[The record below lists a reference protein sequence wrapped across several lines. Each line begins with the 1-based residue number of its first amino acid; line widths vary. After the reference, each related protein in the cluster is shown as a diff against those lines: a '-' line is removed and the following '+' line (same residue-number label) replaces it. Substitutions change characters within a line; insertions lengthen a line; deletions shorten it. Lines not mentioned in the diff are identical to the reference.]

1 MQDLTHRLG
10 QFIRAHREQLTP
22 PDRSTGHR
30 RTPGLRREELAHA
43 AGISTTLVTW
53 LEQGRHQTAS
63 PVTLA
68 CLAQALQLNKAER
81 ETLFELAEK
90 RDPYINDEPESEVPI
105 TISALVDQF
114 SGPCY
119 ILDARWNAKCWNAP
133 AEQLF
138 IGWLDSQHSEYN
150 LLRYT
155 FLSTKAKQL
164 IAHWPSRAK
173 RLIAEFRVDFN
184 RITNDEKN
192 QLLIEELCEQS
203 PLFKDCWHQQNV
215 SYRDGGKRYFTHPS
229 LGECCFQQTTLFVA
243 SAPQLKLV
251 CLTPIT

>member
-10 QFIRAHREQLTP
+10 QFIRAHREQLP
-22 PDRSTGHR
+22 APNCSAGKR
-30 RTPGLRREELAHA
+30 RTPGLRREELAQA

-68 CLAQALQLNKAER
+68 RLAQALQLNKAER
-81 ETLFELAEK
+81 GTLFELAEK
-90 RDPYINDEPESEVPI
+90 RDPYINDVLESEVPA
-105 TISALVDQF
+105 TISALVEQF

-119 ILDARWNAKCWNAP
+119 ILDARWNAKCWNSP

-138 IGWLDSQHSEYN
+138 LGWLDSKDSEHN

-155 FLSTKAKQL
+155 FLSAKAKQL
-164 IAHWPSRAK
+164 ITNWSSRAQ

-184 RITNDEKN
+184 RIANDGKA
-192 QLLIEELCEQS
+192 QQLIEELCEQS
-203 PLFKDCWHQQNV
+203 PLFKECWHQQNV
-215 SYRDGGKRYFTHPS
+215 SYRDGGKRYFTHPT
-229 LGECCFQQTTLFVA
+229 LGECCFEQTTLLIA
-243 SAPQLKLV
+243 SAPQIKLV
-251 CLTPIT
+251 CLTLIT